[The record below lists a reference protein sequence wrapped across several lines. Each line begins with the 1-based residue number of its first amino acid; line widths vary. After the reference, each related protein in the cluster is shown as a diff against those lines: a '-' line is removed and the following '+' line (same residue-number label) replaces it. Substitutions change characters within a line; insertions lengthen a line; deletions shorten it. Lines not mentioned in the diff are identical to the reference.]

1 MELGLWQPGT
11 TMLTVMTRREWLAA
25 LAGASALQGAS
36 AAQSRQ
42 PADDPRGAT
51 DPTTLSIRQLG
62 DAFAAGRL
70 TPLDVT
76 AAYLARID
84 RENPSLNALVTV
96 TRGRAVDDTRR
107 AMLRATSGAARSP
120 LAGVPIAHKD
130 LYPTRGIRTTGGSR
144 LHEQWVPDA
153 DAAVVAR
160 LAAAGAVLL
169 GKTNTHE
176 LGGGVTTINP
186 FFGTTRNPHDP
197 SRIAGGSSGGSAA
210 AVVARLVVA
219 ATGSDTGGSVRIPAA
234 LCGCVGLK
242 PTFGLIDTAGLL
254 GACPT
259 FDHVGV
265 LTRSVEDAA
274 YLLAALA
281 SPADDS
287 AAGPLRHAGQG
298 QTAADYLAAVAA
310 GGDLSGVR
318 VGVPRAHF
326 FAALDPGVAAAVD
339 VALAGL
345 RARGAIVR
353 DAALPIA
360 PTLYDTMFTPIAVR
374 EIRTTYAAT
383 WAAQPDAFSRDFAT
397 VFDGPG
403 PSDDDVRRARAARA
417 AFERQV
423 VALFDEVDV
432 LATPTVP
439 LVAPPI
445 SGPIDGMRIL
455 RNTWPFN
462 AARVPAI
469 SVPCGTDDGGL
480 PVGLQLASAPRQ
492 EARLLR
498 IAAAVDGVASSR
510 R

>member
-1 MELGLWQPGT
+1 
-11 TMLTVMTRREWLAA
+11 MTRREWLAA
-25 LAGASALQGAS
+25 LAGAPWPALQPAR
-36 AAQSRQ
+36 ATQST
-42 PADDPRGAT
+42 A
-51 DPTTLSIRQLG
+51 DPTTLSIGQLG
-62 DAFAAGRL
+62 EAFAAGRL

-84 RENPSLNALVTV
+84 RDNPSLNAFVTV
-96 TRGRAVDDTRR
+96 TRDRAVDDTRR
-107 AMLRATSGAARSP
+107 MMLGATVDPARRP

-130 LYPTRGIRTTGGSR
+130 LFATRGIRTTGGSR
-144 LHEQWVPDA
+144 LHARWVPDA

-186 FFGTTRNPHDP
+186 FFGTTRNPRAAD
-197 SRIAGGSSGGSAA
+197 RIAGGSSGGSAA
-210 AVVARLVVA
+210 AVAARLVVA

-234 LCGCVGLK
+234 LCGCVGVK

-281 SPADDS
+281 SPPDDE
-287 AAGPLRHAGQG
+287 ARGPVQRAGPENM
-298 QTAADYLAAVAA
+298 AASYVVAAA
-310 GGDLSGVR
+310 GGSLSGVR

-326 FAALDPGVAAAVD
+326 FAALDPGVAAAVGG
-339 VALAGL
+339 ALAAL
-345 RARGAIVR
+345 RARGAVVR
-353 DAALPIA
+353 DVALPMA
-360 PTLYDTMFTPIAVR
+360 ATLYETMFAPIAVS
-374 EIRTTYAAT
+374 EIRATYAAD
-383 WAAQPDAFSRDFAT
+383 WAARPDAFSRDFAA
-397 VFDGPG
+397 VFAGPG
-403 PSDDDVRRARAARA
+403 PSDEEVQRARQSRA
-417 AFERQV
+417 AFEQQV
-423 VALFDEVDV
+423 VALFDGVDV

-439 LVAPPI
+439 VVAPPI
-445 SGPIDGMRIL
+445 AGPIDGMRIL

-462 AARVPAI
+462 AARGPAI
-469 SVPCGTDDGGL
+469 SVPCGTGDGGL
-480 PVGLQLASAPRQ
+480 PVGLQLATAPLQ

-498 IAAAVDGVASSR
+498 VAAAVEAVFAVR
-510 R
+510 ALE

>member
-1 MELGLWQPGT
+1 
-11 TMLTVMTRREWLAA
+11 MTRREWLAA
-25 LAGASALQGAS
+25 LAGMSALQGAT
-36 AAQSRQ
+36 AARSPQ
-42 PADDPRGAT
+42 PTGDPRGAT

-84 RENPSLNALVTV
+84 RENPSLNAFITV
-96 TRGRAVDDTRR
+96 SRDRAVDDTRR
-107 AMLRATSGAARSP
+107 VMLRATPGAAPGP
-120 LAGVPIAHKD
+120 LAGVPVAHKD
-130 LYPTRGIRTTGGSR
+130 LFATRGIRTTGGSR
-144 LHEQWVPDA
+144 LRERWVPDT

-160 LAAAGAVLL
+160 LAAAGTVLL

-186 FFGTTRNPHDP
+186 FFGTTRNPRAAD
-197 SRIAGGSSGGSAA
+197 RIAGGSSGGSAA
-210 AVVARLVVA
+210 AVAARLVVA

-281 SPADDS
+281 SSADDG
-287 AAGPLRHAGQG
+287 AAGPMRRAGQEG
-298 QTAADYLAAVAA
+298 TAADYLAAVAA

-326 FAALDPGVAAAVD
+326 FAALDPSVAAAVET
-339 VALAGL
+339 ALAGL
-345 RARGAIVR
+345 RARGAVVR
-353 DAALPIA
+353 DVALPIA
-360 PTLYDTMFTPIAVR
+360 QTLYDTMFAPIAVR
-374 EIRTTYAAT
+374 EIRTTYAAD
-383 WAAQPDAFSRDFAT
+383 WAARPDAFSRDFAA
-397 VFDGPG
+397 VFEGPG
-403 PSDDDVRRARAARA
+403 PSDEDVRRAREARA

-423 VALFDEVDV
+423 VALFDVVDA

-439 LVAPPI
+439 VVAPPLA
-445 SGPIDGMRIL
+445 GAIDGMRIL
-455 RNTWPFN
+455 HNTWPFN

-469 SVPCGTDDGGL
+469 SVPCGTGDGGL
-480 PVGLQLASAPRQ
+480 PVGLQLATAPRQ

-498 IAAAVDGVASSR
+498 VAAAVEGAFAVRALE
-510 R
+510 